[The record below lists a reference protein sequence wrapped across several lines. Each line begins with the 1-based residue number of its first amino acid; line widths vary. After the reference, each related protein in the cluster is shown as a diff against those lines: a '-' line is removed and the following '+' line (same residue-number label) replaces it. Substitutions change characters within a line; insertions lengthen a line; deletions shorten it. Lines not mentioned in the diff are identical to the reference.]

1 MEFTGGLQFYVKTKT
16 MTTIAPAE
24 VIQRRRFNIEQLEIQ
39 MASLDLLVEVA
50 ERRGA
55 DGAQAFTRA
64 AAEFERI
71 QHDYIDHLTDQE
83 RVLTGPEIDS
93 MRGRLRLLDQRL
105 TPARA

>member
-1 MEFTGGLQFYVKTKT
+1 MT
-16 MTTIAPAE
+16 MTTLAPAE
-24 VIQRRRFNIEQLEIQ
+24 VIQRRRFNIEQFEIQ

-55 DGAQAFTRA
+55 EGAQAFTRA

-83 RVLTGPEIDS
+83 RALTGPEIDS
-93 MRGRLRLLDQRL
+93 MRRRLRLLNEQL
-105 TPARA
+105 ARARA